1 MIVPISR
8 NKESNIGQTEKMNKK
23 FHSKWSLGKSNKGN
37 KGNKG
42 TMPRCEEFVSFS
54 LHKDILDLKAKLSE
68 KESELLRMECRYL
81 EMQIRIFSN
90 TRTTSP
96 APSHQQ
102 ALCHLVLVQSR
113 PHQLAAWPA
122 RPRSGRSWWGG
133 WWWGGDGYDDGA
145 DVNQRPWGVAGLY
158 LLNPYIALTF
168 DSANGFW
175 ATNI

>member
-8 NKESNIGQTEKMNKK
+8 NKESNIGQTGKMNKK

-96 APSHQQ
+96 APSRQQ
-102 ALCHLVLVQSR
+102 ALCHLGLVQSR
-113 PHQLAAWPA
+113 RHQLAAWPV
-122 RPRSGRSWWGG
+122 RPRSGRSWWWT
-133 WWWGGDGYDDGA
+133 WWWRWLRWWCRCQPARLRSD
-145 DVNQRPWGVAGLY
+145 R
-158 LLNPYIALTF
+158 
-168 DSANGFW
+168 S
-175 ATNI
+175 